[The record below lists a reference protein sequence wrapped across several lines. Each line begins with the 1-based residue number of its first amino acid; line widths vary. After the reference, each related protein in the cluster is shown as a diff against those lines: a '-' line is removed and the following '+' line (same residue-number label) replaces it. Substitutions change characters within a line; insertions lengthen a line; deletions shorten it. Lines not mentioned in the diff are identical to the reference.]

1 MTKSVSDKLLQGLY
15 IHNLQN
21 AGYMARITEIIPNVW
36 NWRGIAQDLYQMGL
50 IVFNPGSSVG
60 ACAKLTDNG
69 VKFCETTSFIDP
81 STPVIELE
89 DL

>member
-1 MTKSVSDKLLQGLY
+1 MTRSVSDKLLQELY
-15 IHNLQN
+15 FCREEDGRI
-21 AGYMARITEIIPNVW
+21 GWGSITEKIPNTST
-36 NWRGIAQDLYQMGL
+36 WRNVADHLYEQGL
-50 IVFNPGSSVG
+50 IAKRNG
-60 ACAKLTDNG
+60 CATHLTSKG